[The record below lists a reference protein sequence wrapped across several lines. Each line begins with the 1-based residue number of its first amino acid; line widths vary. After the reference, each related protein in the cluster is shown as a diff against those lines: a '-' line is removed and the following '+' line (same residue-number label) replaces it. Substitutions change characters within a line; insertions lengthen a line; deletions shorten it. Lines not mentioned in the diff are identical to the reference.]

1 MCLTGVFQYFA
12 VFVYISGCNPVFVRV
27 KGCQF
32 EEFQSVVICPIVFIF
47 VLFVLLF
54 LILFLYKKKTLFK
67 EMLNFMTFVFNKS
80 HRLIKLSEKSN
91 LLQIFILILLV
102 LNLLLWQFCDTLRQT
117 NLLLFL
123 YNLNEDF
130 HDS

>member
-1 MCLTGVFQYFA
+1 
-12 VFVYISGCNPVFVRV
+12 
-27 KGCQF
+27 
-32 EEFQSVVICPIVFIF
+32 
-47 VLFVLLF
+47 
-54 LILFLYKKKTLFK
+54 
-67 EMLNFMTFVFNKS
+67 MLNFMTFVFNKS